1 MENNGWYINDL
12 YFLENIIAEK
22 SFKKFYDNFYII
34 PKELKY
40 KKEEIKILRKMSLN
54 LEDDILEDIYIIKR
68 GVKCHKLS
76 EEKVNEIKRM
86 LHNSECNQ
94 TEIAKK
100 FNVSKATIT
109 KIKQGKYYR

>member
-12 YFLENIIAEK
+12 YFLENIIAGK
-22 SFKKFYDNFYII
+22 SFKKLYDNFYII
-34 PKELKY
+34 PKEIEY
-40 KKEEIKILRKMSLN
+40 KKDELKILRKMSLN
-54 LEDDILEDIYIIKR
+54 LDDDILEDIYIVKR
-68 GVKCHKLS
+68 GVKSHKLS

-86 LHNSECNQ
+86 LQNSECTQ

-109 KIKQGKYYR
+109 KIKQGNYYK